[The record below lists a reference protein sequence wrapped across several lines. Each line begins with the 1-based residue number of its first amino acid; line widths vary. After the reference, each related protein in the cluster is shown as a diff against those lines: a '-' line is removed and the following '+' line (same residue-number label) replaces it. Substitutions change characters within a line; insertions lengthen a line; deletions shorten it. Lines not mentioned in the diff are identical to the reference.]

1 LYGLYELWDA
11 DTAVT
16 EFKKLMETYP
26 NIRDS
31 HFCAQFSGES
41 VGSGNKR
48 LRYIAE
54 KVLPHLG

>member
-1 LYGLYELWDA
+1 VWDA
-11 DTAVT
+11 DTAAT

-26 NIRDS
+26 NIRVS